1 MSLTQAILDEMSQR
15 GVTAR
20 VDGATLRLKPREA
33 LDDDLLARIKE
44 HKPEI
49 IRALAAIP
57 PMPEGVRLVNWEP
70 KPAPVAIDVCSVVV
84 DVPKFVQG
92 ELRALDSRLN
102 NPWTIHGGFTVPQI
116 LDRLRQVGVEVALE
130 IGESP
135 ESAQRET

>member
-20 VDGATLRLKPREA
+20 VDGATVRLKPREA

-135 ESAQRET
+135 EYAQRET